1 MSDSSNVACVILASG
16 ASTRFGLSK
25 MLYQLDEGTSILAKT
40 IGIYHAV
47 FDQVHVVV
55 RQDDKA
61 AIQLVERQGANAIIN
76 ANSGLGLSQSI
87 IAGIQ
92 GVTQAKA
99 WLFALGDMPYVSSET
114 VRSLAMQ
121 ASLSNIVVPRT
132 RIGNGNPIVFGAH
145 FKNQLLDL
153 TGDVGAKHLL
163 KVNAQHVRFY
173 DCQDTGIHH
182 DIDRVSDIL

>member
-1 MSDSSNVACVILASG
+1 MIDTSNVACVILASG
-16 ASTRFGLSK
+16 ASTRFGHSK
-25 MLYQLDEGTSILAKT
+25 MLYQLDEGISILAKT
-40 IGIYHAV
+40 IDIYRAI

-55 RQDDKA
+55 RHDDRA
-61 AIQLVERQGANAIIN
+61 LIQLVEQQGANGIIN
-76 ANSGLGLSQSI
+76 VNSEQGLSQSI
-87 IAGIQ
+87 IAGIK
-92 GVTQAKA
+92 GVRQPKA

-114 VRSLAMQ
+114 VRSLVLRA
-121 ASLSNIVVPRT
+121 LVNEIVVPRT

-163 KVNAQHVRFY
+163 KLNAQHVSFY
-173 DCQDTGIHH
+173 DCQDTGVHH